1 MRVVILMSML
11 NVRVQ
16 VPLRHIAAPA
26 QLLLRNV
33 RVHANQVGGSPQVSF
48 VQTHEDPASYYPF
61 YPLYTLVAAFSELIL
76 SGKMAYIQYMVK
88 VPGSN
93 REARERIQ
101 INKIDF
107 R

>member
-1 MRVVILMSML
+1 MRVVIFMSML

-16 VPLRHIAAPA
+16 VPLRHVAAPA

-61 YPLYTLVAAFSELIL
+61 YPLYALVAAFSELIL
-76 SGKMAYIQYMVK
+76 SGKGIFCVHPVCGK
-88 VPGSN
+88 GSWSW
-93 REARERIQ
+93 
-101 INKIDF
+101 
-107 R
+107 